1 MTSEPTPFYERT
13 LDSFADHIITR
24 QRQRKDGNWH
34 AVLDCSFDDQVS
46 DPDFSPYGYGATREQ
61 AAERCAHAIRQDA
74 IGIGKFAPHS
84 VLKDGYALHFRLMR
98 HWEKKERLEAAGADL
113 GEAMDR
119 AFQAYAQFDVWKL
132 NGSWLDTKKQSSTF
146 DFDVQ
151 LAIAEMMVQL
161 HEDTSLDPD
170 EAKTKAVTEFKAKF
184 AKEVGWRVRATDE
197 TWAELDK
204 QFDEAIQALD
214 RSAAPGF

>member
-1 MTSEPTPFYERT
+1 MTTDRIPYYERT
-13 LDSFADHIITR
+13 LDSFANHIITR

-34 AVLDCSFDDQVS
+34 AVLDCSFDGSVS

-74 IGIGKFAPHS
+74 IGVGKFAPHS
-84 VLKDGYALHFRLMR
+84 VLKDGYDLHFRLMR
-98 HWEKKERLEAAGADL
+98 HWEKKERLEAAGVDLVEATARAD
-113 GEAMDR
+113 D
-119 AFQAYAQFDVWKL
+119 AFAVWKL
-132 NGSWLDTKKQSSTF
+132 DGEWLNKVKQTRTF

-161 HEDTSLDPD
+161 REDASRDVD
-170 EAKTKAVTEFKAKF
+170 EAKSRAVAEFKDKF
-184 AKEVGWRVRATDE
+184 ANEVSWRVRATNE

-204 QFDEAIQALD
+204 QFDEAIQTLD
-214 RSAAPGF
+214 RSAVLGM

>member
-1 MTSEPTPFYERT
+1 MTTERTPFYKRT

-84 VLKDGYALHFRLMR
+84 VLKDGYDLHFRLMR
-98 HWEKKERLEAAGADL
+98 HWEKKERLEAAGVDL
-113 GEAMDR
+113 VEATSR
-119 AFQAYAQFDVWKL
+119 AHDAFAVWNL
-132 NGSWLDTKKQSSTF
+132 NGEWLNKVKQTRTF

-161 HEDTSLDPD
+161 REYASLDPD
-170 EAKTKAVTEFKAKF
+170 EAKIKAVTEFKAKF
-184 AKEVGWRVRATDE
+184 ANEVGWRVRATDE
-197 TWAELDK
+197 TWAELDR
-204 QFDEAIQALD
+204 QFDEAIQTLD
-214 RSAAPGF
+214 YLAAPGW

>member
-1 MTSEPTPFYERT
+1 MTTDRIPFYKRT

-46 DPDFSPYGYGATREQ
+46 DPDFGPDGYGASREQ

-84 VLKDGYALHFRLMR
+84 VLEDGYDLHFRLMR
-98 HWEKKERLEAAGADL
+98 HWEKKERLEAAGVDLVEATARAD
-113 GEAMDR
+113 D
-119 AFQAYAQFDVWKL
+119 AFSVWKL
-132 NGSWLDTKKQSSTF
+132 DGEWLNKVKQTRTF

-151 LAIAEMMVQL
+151 LAIAEMMVQIR
-161 HEDTSLDPD
+161 EDETLDPV
-170 EAKTKAVTEFKAKF
+170 EAKTKAVAEFKDKF
-184 AKEVGWRVRATDE
+184 ANEVSWRVRATDE
-197 TWAELDK
+197 TWAELDR
-204 QFDEAIQALD
+204 QFDDAILTLD
-214 RSAAPGF
+214 RTAAPSF